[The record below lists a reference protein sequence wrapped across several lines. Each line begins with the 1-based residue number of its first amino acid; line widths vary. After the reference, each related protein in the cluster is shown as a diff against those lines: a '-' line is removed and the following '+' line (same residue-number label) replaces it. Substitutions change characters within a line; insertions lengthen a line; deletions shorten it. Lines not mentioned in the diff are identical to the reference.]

1 MPKEAIIVDNS
12 SPDVVYS
19 IPPTWGAEDN
29 IQYYGGNMVD
39 TNQPGASLRFSFDGV
54 AIWCDCVSYT
64 RNARANLLLR
74 YYSHLATA
82 NGFYTVS
89 IDGSEPERLNGRND
103 GGHLVQQ
110 MLWSKTD
117 LTPGR
122 HTFNLKSD
130 DRGGTGYVGLD
141 FFRSVTIEVTE

>member
-1 MPKEAIIVDNS
+1 
-12 SPDVVYS
+12 
-19 IPPTWGAEDN
+19 
-29 IQYYGGNMVD
+29 MVD
-39 TNQPGASLRFSFDGV
+39 TNQVSASLNFSFDGV

-64 RNARANLLLR
+64 WNVRANLLFR
-74 YYSHLATA
+74 YYSQLATA

-89 IDGSEPERLNGRND
+89 IDGSEPERLNGKND
-103 GGHLVQQ
+103 GGQLVQQ

-122 HTFNLKSD
+122 HNFTLRGD

-141 FFRSVTIEVTE
+141 FFRSVTQ